1 LDAREVRLAVYP
13 VRSENGKLFINLG

>member
-1 LDAREVRLAVYP
+1 LNAREVRLAVYP

>member
-1 LDAREVRLAVYP
+1 VRLAVYP